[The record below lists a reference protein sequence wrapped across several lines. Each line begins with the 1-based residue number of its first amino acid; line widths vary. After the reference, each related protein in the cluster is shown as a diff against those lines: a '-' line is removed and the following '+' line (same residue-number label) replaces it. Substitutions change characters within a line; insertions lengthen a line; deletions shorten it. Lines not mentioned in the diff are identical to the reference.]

1 MAKDVGAKVETS
13 KYTGRVGV
21 TGKVIGKVEKAPV
34 STWAAAKRD
43 RVEGSFGR
51 AVNAIADASHASSDA
66 NISNTAD
73 AHLRAAKAYDRAAEV
88 VKSRGGDHEHYARE
102 ADGHR
107 EKAAKASD
115 LPGRMKA
122 SAEKMHGAAY
132 AASDKANQ
140 TGKAADHVDAA
151 QSHARAAGQFPSGDP
166 RKRAHLDT
174 AANHKEAAR
183 TGAKAAGVSG
193 DDRPRDERGRFASK

>member
-51 AVNAIADASHASSDA
+51 AVNAVADASHASSEA
-66 NISNTAD
+66 NIRNTAES
-73 AHLRAAKAYDRAAEV
+73 HLSAAKAHDRAAEII
-88 VKSRGGDHEHYARE
+88 KSRGGDHERHERE
-102 ADGHR
+102 ATEHR

-122 SAEKMHGAAY
+122 NAEKMHAGAY
-132 AASDKANQ
+132 ASSDKANQ

-151 QSHARAAGQFPSGDP
+151 QSHARARISPLRSRRVGHRLGS
-166 RKRAHLDT
+166 
-174 AANHKEAAR
+174 AAR
-183 TGAKAAGVSG
+183 
-193 DDRPRDERGRFASK
+193 